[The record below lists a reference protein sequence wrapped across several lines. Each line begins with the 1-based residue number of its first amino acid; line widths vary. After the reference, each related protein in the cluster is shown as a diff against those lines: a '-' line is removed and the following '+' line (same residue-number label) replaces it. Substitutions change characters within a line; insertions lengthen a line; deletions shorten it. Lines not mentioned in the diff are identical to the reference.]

1 MNKSEIFNII
11 LAFFTAIAL
20 GLSIW
25 SFMTKCKDKSP
36 FGDIL
41 SAEDCAN
48 SPLAQQGELAIEN
61 CERTMDTLSDN
72 IGAQGWGQPANR
84 GIHDSSGAYAG
95 AFGDPNIISG
105 NYGNYG
111 NWTNWTNWKNMAGV
125 NSRYRER
132 EERNDDREDD

>member
-25 SFMTKCKDKSP
+25 SFVTKCKDKSP
-36 FGDIL
+36 FGDML
-41 SAEDCAN
+41 TAGCYNGGWDEAGFESSEDCVSYMN
-48 SPLAQQGELAIEN
+48 
-61 CERTMDTLSDN
+61 TLSDN
-72 IGAQGWGQPANR
+72 IGAQGQGQPANR
-84 GIHDSSGAYAG
+84 DLTFPGGAYAG

-105 NYGNYG
+105 NYG
-111 NWTNWTNWKNMAGV
+111 NWTNWKNMAGV